1 MLKGKLKLKREVNG
15 QTEEVAT
22 IEIVGDQAIVWV
34 GGRKFKLDIDDGK
47 QNFIS
52 LTILEVNQL

>member
-15 QTEEVAT
+15 QTEQVAT

-47 QNFIS
+47 RDFIS